1 MNKKENVNYNH
12 IVIEGVDGCGK
23 STVVNLIKEAYQP
36 FGDNKKVIT
45 DCSPYNEEVTKVIR
59 KLLKNEY
66 KLNEKILH
74 KELLS
79 LFMLDNYIHS
89 NNIEEKTKTNNSDI
103 VISDRYIASTL
114 AYQSLNASISK
125 IKKIIKEYKD
135 IKYPGLIIFLDL
147 PVTFAASRIDKRGE
161 EKEIFEKVET
171 LNKIE
176 RNYYEAFSLIRKLS
190 NHETT
195 IIKIRISV
203 TENPL
208 EVKEKVAKLINDYL
222 QVGGKYLQ
230 LKYCGN
236 IDNLDETYVT
246 IL

>member
-1 MNKKENVNYNH
+1 MKRDNVNYNH
-12 IVIEGVDGCGK
+12 IVIEGIDGCGK
-23 STVVNLIKEAYQP
+23 STVVNYIKESYQP
-36 FGDNKKVIT
+36 FGLDKKVIT

-66 KLNEKILH
+66 KLNKKILH

-79 LFMLDNYIHS
+79 LFMLDNHIHS
-89 NNIEEKTKTNNSDI
+89 NEVEEKIKSSNSNVI
-103 VISDRYIASTL
+103 ISDRYIASTL
-114 AYQSLNASISK
+114 AYQSLNASMWK

-171 LNKIE
+171 LSKIE
-176 RNYYEAFSLIRKLS
+176 RNYYDAFSIINKLS
-190 NHETT
+190 NHKST
-195 IIKIRISV
+195 IIKVRIGL

-208 EVKEKVAKLINDYL
+208 EVKEKVTKLIYEYL
-222 QVGGKYLQ
+222 QVGGQYLKLKYL
-230 LKYCGN
+230 GN
-236 IDNLDETYVT
+236 EQNLDETYVT